1 MTISLRQF
9 VCLADNFGVLLH
21 DSETGATAAIDAP
34 EAQPILD
41 ALGDWVLTD
50 ALITHHHADHV
61 QGIPEL
67 KARFPN
73 LVVYGPAKEAAR
85 IPFLTIAV
93 KEGERVRIGAS
104 EATVLE
110 TPGHTL
116 GHVVYHF
123 EKNQIVFCGDTLFSL
138 GCGRAF
144 EAPYAVFWSSLAK
157 IAALPPETRV
167 YCGHEYTKA
176 NGAFA
181 ATIEPDNPD
190 LKRRLEEVSR
200 LREAGLPTLPT
211 TISAELATNPFLRVE
226 EPSVQAAVGLVG
238 AERAVVFGELRSRKD
253 RF

>member
-1 MTISLRQF
+1 MTIIVRQF
-9 VCLADNFGVLLH
+9 VCLTDNFGVLVH
-21 DSETGATAAIDAP
+21 DSETGATAAVDAP
-34 EAQPILD
+34 EARAILD
-41 ALGDWVLTD
+41 ALGDWVLTE

-61 QGIPEL
+61 QGVPEL
-67 KARFPN
+67 KARFPD
-73 LVVYGPAKEAAR
+73 LVVCGPAKEAGR
-85 IPFLTIAV
+85 IPYLNAAV
-93 KEGERVRIGAS
+93 KEGDRVRIGAS
-104 EATVLE
+104 EATVIE

-123 EKNQIVFCGDTLFSL
+123 EKDRIIFCGDTLFSL

-157 IAALPPETRV
+157 IAALPPETQV

-211 TISAELATNPFLRVE
+211 TIAAELATNPFLRVE
-226 EPSVQAAVGLVG
+226 ERSVQAAVGLPG
-238 AERAVVFGELRSRKD
+238 AEPAAVFGELRSRKD

>member
-1 MTISLRQF
+1 MTISVRQF
-9 VCLADNFGVLLH
+9 ICLTDNFGVLIH
-21 DSETGATAAIDAP
+21 DSETGATATIDAP
-34 EAQPILD
+34 DAKPILD

-67 KARFPN
+67 KAKFPR

-85 IPFLTIAV
+85 IPSLSAAV
-93 KEGERVRIGAS
+93 KEGDQIRIGAS
-104 EATVLE
+104 EAIVME

-123 EKNQIVFCGDTLFSL
+123 EKDAIVFCGDTLFSL

-144 EAPYAVFWSSLAK
+144 EAPYPVFWNSLAK

-181 ATIEPDNPD
+181 ATVEPNNAA
-190 LKRRLEEVSR
+190 LKRRIEEVSR
-200 LREAGLPTLPT
+200 LRGAGLPTLPT
-211 TISAELATNPFLRVE
+211 TIAAELATNPFLRVE
-226 EPSVQAAVGLVG
+226 EPSVQAAVGLAG
-238 AERAVVFGELRSRKD
+238 AEPAAVFGELRARKD